1 MTKATNI
8 IVKFADDTAFV
19 KLIQQGDETSTGKRQ
34 LPSKCGAKAT
44 IYT

>member
-19 KLIQQGDETSTGKRQ
+19 KLIQQGDETATGRRQ